1 MIIIT
6 SSLDKTLNLVI
17 GERLLIYTIT
27 GEFDRKYAKLGKNI
41 DETNIWYFVLKT
53 LSDFNGT
60 WFQYISV
67 GHIFIVQDIKY
78 IILLE
83 RVNRIGVKNNY
94 I

>member
-41 DETNIWYFVLKT
+41 DETNI
-53 LSDFNGT
+53 
-60 WFQYISV
+60 
-67 GHIFIVQDIKY
+67 
-78 IILLE
+78 
-83 RVNRIGVKNNY
+83 
-94 I
+94 